1 MNEYVNRKGTTIISL
16 SMYFLNIEINT
27 KIKSIQQ
34 FARDLNVARG
44 TIQDAIK
51 FLESKN
57 AIELTKS
64 GRSGTLLINKNDKLL
79 FDSTGVKYLKGTMPL
94 PYSKRYEGL
103 AGGIYLYF
111 NEFLNINFFM
121 SYVRSSLNRIELIKD
136 QEFDFAIVS
145 VLYAKEAVKQNKELK
160 IACNFGDN
168 SYTVDHM
175 IVYSNNYNS
184 IDQVKVGIDYSSFDH
199 VFLTGKFIAVNNY
212 KEVQIG
218 YNQIEEKLKNGEI
231 DVAVVSS
238 DEAFVKDFKNK
249 AVIKNKEV
257 TQAALVVNVNNE
269 IIERF
274 VCGHNVVDYVTSVQ
288 KNIQDGKIIPIY

>member
-1 MNEYVNRKGTTIISL
+1 MNEYVNRKGNTIISL
-16 SMYFLNIEINT
+16 SIYFLNLEVNT
-27 KIKSIQQ
+27 KINSIQQ
-34 FARDLNVARG
+34 FSKELNVARG
-44 TIQDAIK
+44 TIQDSIK
-51 FLESKN
+51 FLEGKK

-64 GRSGTLLINKNDKLL
+64 GRSGTLLINKNDKIL
-79 FDSTGVKYLKGTMPL
+79 FDSTGIKYLKGTMPL

-111 NEFLNINFFM
+111 NEILKIKFFM
-121 SYVRSSLNRIELIKD
+121 SYVRSSLNRIELIKN

-145 VLYAKEAVKQNKELK
+145 ALYAEEAIKQNKELK

-184 IDQVKVGIDYSSFDH
+184 SEQVKVGIDYSSFDH
-199 VFLTGKFIAVNNY
+199 TFLTGKFIAVSDY
-212 KEVQIG
+212 KEVHIG

-238 DEAFVKDFKNK
+238 DEAFIKNFKNK

-257 TQAALVVNVNNE
+257 TQAVMVVNTHNQ
-269 IIERF
+269 IIDTF
-274 VCGHNVVDYVTSVQ
+274 ASNKDVKSYVVDIQ
-288 KNIQDGKIIPIY
+288 KDIQAGKIIPIY